1 MDEKKISVHS
11 CSFILQQNKH
21 PQLVPALLWINHG
34 GDDQTHFSPI
44 SALSWHRFKIS
55 CICSENSFIFV
66 QNSPQVT
73 PIFTLLQWQT
83 DSDNPPFADTFTFIF
98 FLQWNKGILAA
109 LKSNKHIEHTCYV
122 LKYFKHIS
130 LLHTYFSKT
139 GTKIQGLS
147 CLIFE
152 SQQLKMQFNLNSPL
166 YYFCENVHLRKSI
179 YEQFKNYLIW
189 VLKVKYQCVAVN
201 AWSLLMISYCS
212 PPLVRS
218 WSKYEIQ
225 YFWWKNPVSY

>member
-66 QNSPQVT
+66 QNSPQVP

-109 LKSNKHIEHTCYV
+109 LKSNKHIFEHTCYV
-122 LKYFKHIS
+122 LTYFKHIS
-130 LLHTYFSKT
+130 LPHTYFLKN
-139 GTKIQGLS
+139 GLYS
-147 CLIFE
+147 LYKEKNVTNAWFIMLSFE
-152 SQQLKMQFNLNSPL
+152 SQQLM
-166 YYFCENVHLRKSI
+166 
-179 YEQFKNYLIW
+179 
-189 VLKVKYQCVAVN
+189 
-201 AWSLLMISYCS
+201 
-212 PPLVRS
+212 
-218 WSKYEIQ
+218 
-225 YFWWKNPVSY
+225 